1 MRALL
6 IGMLFSLCLQGQT
19 DTSHVVRV
27 HFLYGSRPIR
37 KYRSTEPKYFG
48 GIHGGHVTV
57 QVDSTDYGFEPAQSF
72 HVFSHHRRF
81 KSDYVNVPAVEPRYP
96 QGVKA
101 VTFLVPISNAQYQAI
116 VNACHRYADQTPYD
130 YAFFGMRCAASA
142 QDVLGIAGIV
152 RYRKHLYNI
161 VTTFYPKPLRRRM
174 FKLAAKNHY
183 TIIQQQGRPTRKWER
198 D

>member
-1 MRALL
+1 MKALL
-6 IGMLFSLCLQGQT
+6 IWMLIPLWLQGQT
-19 DTSHVVRV
+19 DTSHVIKV
-27 HFLYGSRPIR
+27 HFLYGSKPAR

-57 QVDSTDYGFEPAQSF
+57 QVDSVDYGFEPSKGF
-72 HVFSHHRRF
+72 HVFSHHRGF
-81 KSDYVNVPAVEPRYP
+81 KSDYVNIPAPLQRYP
-96 QGVKA
+96 EGVKA

-116 VNACHRYADQTPYD
+116 VNTCSRYSSQTPYD

-142 QDVLGIAGIV
+142 QDVLGLAGIV
-152 RYRKHLYNI
+152 RYRKHLYNV

-174 FKLAAKNHY
+174 FRLASKNHY
-183 TIIQQQGRPTRKWER
+183 IIIRQEGRPTRKWER